1 MLLHLCYPCDWVRTV
16 KFMHIQLGRSQT
28 GLLVGAPEVKR
39 VARLT
44 LTMSIANIRL
54 VTGFLLALKVC

>member
-1 MLLHLCYPCDWVRTV
+1 MLLGENHEIYAYPTWEVVD
-16 KFMHIQLGRSQT
+16 
-28 GLLVGAPEVKR
+28 GLLVEAPEVKR

-54 VTGFLLALKVC
+54 LMGFLLAHRDYAWDQAI